1 MPGEEDVAVTWPELL
16 AILWTRHNFSFA
28 SGATLLTLLLAIVRC
43 IRNLRARVYACLAW
57 LLVAVLIWLLC
68 FREKVP
74 YFSENDG

>member
-28 SGATLLTLLLAIVRC
+28 GGATLFTLLLAIFRC
-43 IRNLRARVYACLAW
+43 IRNLRARVYACVAW

-68 FREKVP
+68 FRERAP
-74 YFSENDG
+74 YLSESDG